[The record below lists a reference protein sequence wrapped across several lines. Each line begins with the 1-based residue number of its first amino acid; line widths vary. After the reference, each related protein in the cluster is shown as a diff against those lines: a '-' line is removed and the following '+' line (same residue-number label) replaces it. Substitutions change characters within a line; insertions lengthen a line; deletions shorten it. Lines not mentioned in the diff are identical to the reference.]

1 MRIRPFSI
9 DDGFSENLGDLVVV
23 CVERFDSGPRV
34 KAEQVDF
41 IIDSRDSEGA
51 LGHKSATGRDTA
63 LTHEEALLGLK
74 IQG

>member
-1 MRIRPFSI
+1 MWIRTFSI

-23 CVERFDSGPRV
+23 GVERFDSGPCV

-51 LGHKSATGRDTA
+51 LRHKSTTGRDTA
-63 LTHEEALLGLK
+63 LTHEEALLGLE
-74 IQG
+74 IQC